1 MKNFKKIERIDI
13 LMMKEN
19 KRENKLCLFFASDY
33 HFEMISL
40 PYINE
45 SLKKNENVI
54 IMTENNLDS
63 SVDKVISSINLN
75 EEERNRLTR
84 VDWKNDNLD
93 KFRKIKIANQEGK
106 DTLIFVKGKENYI
119 NNMNENIENWINNNE
134 VTVVD
139 CYDIS
144 EIQDEVSDI
153 AKRYDKILST
163 SGVEKLL

>member
-1 MKNFKKIERIDI
+1 
-13 LMMKEN
+13 MMKEN

-119 NNMNENIENWINNNE
+119 NNMNKNIENWINNNE